1 LLFAEIK
8 DMNKKEFDLKKTAL
22 QKALKACGTAF
33 KYSLFFSF
41 IASLLTLAT
50 SLYALQIFDR
60 VLSSGS
66 MDTLT
71 ALTFVVSGLVII
83 LGLIQIVR
91 SYISADISLFLDEK
105 LSSLLLSDAISLSA
119 INKSLQGS
127 LFHRDLSSLKN
138 FLTGPATNSIIDSP
152 WAFIYIIV
160 IFFIHPAISLIVIIG
175 ASILLFL
182 AFYNE
187 KQTAPLLKNASE
199 FNLQSIKEIEI
210 STRNAE
216 VIEAMGMKSE
226 IIKNWRKINKKALN
240 LQIEAS
246 GKTNLIAN
254 ITKTVR
260 LFIYIFTMA
269 AGAYLVVYNKMSPGG
284 IIAASILS
292 GKALAPF
299 DAAISNWK
307 SVLSARR
314 SYERLNKLMR
324 DSTVRDKAMRLP
336 PPKGDLKIEKVVY
349 KPELSEKPIIK
360 GIDIKIA
367 AGESVCIIGHSGAG
381 KTTLAKLIAGIY
393 KPNAGK
399 VRLDN
404 ADIYT
409 WDREDIKNHIGYLP
423 QEVELF
429 NGKLKDNIA
438 RMDKGADPQ
447 KVIKAAEDACVNQLI
462 LELPNGYETD
472 IGVAGSALSAG
483 QKQRIALAR
492 AFYNDPKLI
501 ILDEPNSNLDKEG
514 ETALTKAIYNA
525 KEKKITLIIISHREM
540 VLQAIDK
547 IFVIHQGEA
556 KLFGDKD
563 KVLEQLTEGKKAV

>member
-1 LLFAEIK
+1 
-8 DMNKKEFDLKKTAL
+8 MNKKQSTLKKTAL
-22 QKALKACGTAF
+22 QTALKACGKAF
-33 KYSLFFSF
+33 QYSLFFSF

-66 MDTLT
+66 MDTLA
-71 ALTFVVSGLVII
+71 ALTFVVSGLIII
-83 LGLIQIVR
+83 LGLIQTVR
-91 SYISADISLFLDEK
+91 SYISADISLFLDKE
-105 LSSLLLSDAISLSA
+105 LSSLLLSNSISLSA
-119 INKSLQGS
+119 INKTLQGS
-127 LFHRDLSSLKN
+127 LFQRDLASLKN

-152 WAFIYIIV
+152 WALIYIIV
-160 IFFIHPAISLIVIIG
+160 IFFIHPAISIIVIIG

-187 KQTAPLLKNASE
+187 KQTAPLLKTASE

-216 VIEAMGMKSE
+216 VIEAMGMKNG
-226 IIKNWRKINKKALN
+226 IIKNWQKINQKVLN
-240 LQIEAS
+240 LQTKAS
-246 GKTNLIAN
+246 ARANLIIN

-314 SYERLNKLMR
+314 AYERLNKLMIDPNIR
-324 DSTVRDKAMRLP
+324 EKAMKLP
-336 PPKGDLKIEKVVY
+336 PPKGDLKIEKILY
-349 KPELSEKPIIK
+349 KPEPNAKPAIK

-367 AGESVCIIGHSGAG
+367 AGESVCIIGPTGAG

-393 KPNAGK
+393 KPDAGV

-423 QEVELF
+423 QDVELF
-429 NGKLKDNIA
+429 NGKVKDNIA
-438 RMDKGADPQ
+438 RMDKEADPK
-447 KVIKAAEDACVNQLI
+447 KVIKAAEDAFVHSLI
-462 LELPNGYETD
+462 LRLPKGYETD

-483 QKQRIALAR
+483 QRQRIALAR
-492 AFYNDPKLI
+492 AFYNNPKLI

-514 ETALTKAIYNA
+514 ETALAKAVYNA
-525 KEKKITLIIISHREM
+525 KQKQITLIIISHRETI
-540 VLQAIDK
+540 LQVIDK
-547 IFVIHQGEA
+547 ILVIHQGEA
-556 KLFGDKD
+556 KLFGK
-563 KVLEQLTEGKKAV
+563 KKEILRQLAGEKNES

>member
-1 LLFAEIK
+1 
-8 DMNKKEFDLKKTAL
+8 MNKKQSTLKKTAL
-22 QKALKACGTAF
+22 QTALKACGKAF

-66 MDTLT
+66 MDTLI
-71 ALTFVVSGLVII
+71 ALTFVVSGLIII
-83 LGLIQIVR
+83 LGLIQTVR
-91 SYISADISLFLDEK
+91 SYISADISLFLDKE
-105 LSSLLLSDAISLSA
+105 LSSLLLSNSISLSA
-119 INKSLQGS
+119 INKTLQGS
-127 LFHRDLSSLKN
+127 LFQRDLASLKN

-160 IFFIHPAISLIVIIG
+160 IFFIHPAISIIVIIG

-187 KQTAPLLKNASE
+187 KQTAPLLKTASE

-216 VIEAMGMKSE
+216 VIEAMGMKNG
-226 IIKNWRKINKKALN
+226 IIKNWQKINQKVLN
-240 LQIEAS
+240 LQTKAS
-246 GKTNLIAN
+246 ARANLIIN

-260 LFIYIFTMA
+260 LFTYIFTMA

-314 SYERLNKLMR
+314 AYERLNKLMIDPNIR
-324 DSTVRDKAMRLP
+324 EKAMKLP
-336 PPKGDLKIEKVVY
+336 PPKGDLKIEKILY
-349 KPELSEKPIIK
+349 KPEPNAKPAIK

-367 AGESVCIIGHSGAG
+367 AGESVCIIGPTGAG

-393 KPNAGK
+393 KPDAGV

-423 QEVELF
+423 QDVELF
-429 NGKLKDNIA
+429 NGKVKDNIA
-438 RMDKGADPQ
+438 RMDKEADPK
-447 KVIKAAEDACVNQLI
+447 KVIKAAEDAFVHSLI
-462 LELPNGYETD
+462 LRLPKGYETD

-483 QKQRIALAR
+483 QRQRIALAR
-492 AFYNDPKLI
+492 AFYNNPKLI

-514 ETALTKAIYNA
+514 ETALAKAVYNA
-525 KEKKITLIIISHREM
+525 KQKQITLIIISHRETI
-540 VLQAIDK
+540 LQVIDK
-547 IFVIHQGEA
+547 ILVIHQGEA
-556 KLFGDKD
+556 KLFGK
-563 KVLEQLTEGKKAV
+563 KKEILRQLAGEKNES